1 MPSATARSAVT
12 LGALAA
18 AFTLSFS
25 ASAAADVGDED
36 VVRLK
41 LIGHPTAFDNAPAY
55 AEPGDSWTTYL
66 HLYNPKHK
74 FVGDGGSRCTVV
86 EAGHHRFTAQCT
98 RVLRLKGGEI
108 TLHDMI
114 SRKGHEPVTAKTS
127 IAGGTGIYNDA
138 EGEGYITLEGKRIV
152 FDLYVDD

>member
-1 MPSATARSAVT
+1 MPSATARGAVT

-18 AFTLSFS
+18 ALATSLS
-25 ASAAADVGDED
+25 APAAADVGDED
-36 VVRLK
+36 VVRVK
-41 LIGHPTAFDNAPAY
+41 LVGQAAHDTAAAQT
-55 AEPGDSWTTYL
+55 EPGDSWTTYL
-66 HLYNPKHK
+66 HLHDPKGK
-74 FVGDGGSRCTVV
+74 YVGDGGSRCTLV
-86 EAGHHRFTAQCT
+86 EANRQRSTAQCT

-114 SRKGHEPVTAKTS
+114 SRKGDERVTAKTS

-138 EGEGYITLEGKRIV
+138 EGEGYITVEPGRFV

>member
-18 AFTLSFS
+18 ALTTSL
-25 ASAAADVGDED
+25 ATPAAADAGDLDIVRVKLVGHAANDITPEHVKPGGSWTSYLDLHNPKGKYVGD
-36 VVRLK
+36 
-41 LIGHPTAFDNAPAY
+41 A
-55 AEPGDSWTTYL
+55 
-66 HLYNPKHK
+66 
-74 FVGDGGSRCTVV
+74 GSRCTLVK
-86 EAGHHRFTAQCT
+86 ATNQWSTTQCT

-138 EGEGYITLEGKRIV
+138 EGEGFITLERTHVV

>member
-1 MPSATARSAVT
+1 MPSATARGAVT

-18 AFTLSFS
+18 ALTMPL
-25 ASAAADVGDED
+25 AAPAAADVGDED
-36 VVRLK
+36 VVRVK
-41 LIGHPTAFDNAPAY
+41 LVGHAAYDTTPAHP
-55 AEPGDSWTTYL
+55 APGDSWTTYL
-66 HLYNPKHK
+66 HLHDPKGK

-86 EAGHHRFTAQCT
+86 EADHHRFTAQCT

-114 SRKGHEPVTAKTS
+114 SRTGHKPVTAKTS

-138 EGEGYITLEGKRIV
+138 EGEGYITLERKRIV

>member
-18 AFTLSFS
+18 ALTTSLS
-25 ASAAADVGDED
+25 APAAADAGDED
-36 VVRLK
+36 VVRVK
-41 LIGHPTAFDNAPAY
+41 LVGLAAYDTAAAHT
-55 AEPGDSWTTYL
+55 EPGDSWTTYL
-66 HLYNPKHK
+66 QLHDPKGK
-74 FVGDGGSRCTVV
+74 YVGDGGSRCTLV
-86 EAGHHRFTAQCT
+86 EAAPHRSTAQCT

-127 IAGGTGIYNDA
+127 IAGGTGVYNDA
-138 EGEGYITLEGKRIV
+138 EGEGYITLERKRVV